1 MILKTLGRRA
11 RPLILIGAISFAACD
26 NPVGPPPLTAAAK
39 DLAEARRT
47 WAAQGLLSYRF
58 RFQRIC
64 FCGPD
69 ATAPLTVVV
78 SRNRVVSVTRADTG
92 ETVTPSDSLP
102 LTVERLYG
110 EIERAIDQGAA
121 ALTVRYDPVRGY
133 PISIDIDRDFR
144 VADEEVYYRASDLT
158 PLS

>member
-1 MILKTLGRRA
+1 MTLKTLGRLA
-11 RPLILIGAISFAACD
+11 RPLILIGATSFAACD
-26 NPVGPPPLTAAAK
+26 NPVSPPALTAAAK

-69 ATAPLTVVV
+69 ATAPLAVVV
-78 SRNRVVSVTRADTG
+78 SRNRVISVTRAETG
-92 ETVTPSDSLP
+92 EPVTPGEFLP
-102 LTVERLYG
+102 LTIERLFD
-110 EIERAIDQGAA
+110 EIERAIDQDAA

-133 PISIDIDRDFR
+133 PLSIDIDRDFR
-144 VADEEVYYRASDLT
+144 IADEEVYYRASDLT
-158 PLS
+158 PLT

>member
-1 MILKTLGRRA
+1 MFLKALGRLA
-11 RPLILIGAISFAACD
+11 RPLILAGAVSFPACD
-26 NPVGPPPLTAAAK
+26 NPVGPPPLSADAK

-78 SRNRVVSVTRADTG
+78 SRDRVISVTRADTG
-92 ETVTPSDSLP
+92 APSPPPSP
-102 LTVERLYG
+102 C
-110 EIERAIDQGAA
+110 
-121 ALTVRYDPVRGY
+121 P
-133 PISIDIDRDFR
+133 
-144 VADEEVYYRASDLT
+144 
-158 PLS
+158 